1 MNTSSVNQSNM
12 LRSYVFPDGS
22 SVVRARHIDWTPWPV
37 PGIFFK
43 LLDVD
48 RSFDKSTLLLAA
60 PKRADIPAFKQSGAV
75 EMFIET
81 GQVDCPRGSLG
92 KGDYVYL
99 PGGGV
104 NGSFTLAAD
113 TQIYL
118 IMHGPLR
125 IGAQFIDVDSMMD
138 ALADR
143 PAGDHMRALLA
154 EA

>member
-1 MNTSSVNQSNM
+1 MNAPVADTPDMS
-12 LRSYVFPDGS
+12 RSYVFPDGS
-22 SVVRARHIDWTPWPV
+22 SVVRARRLDWTPWPV
-37 PGIFFK
+37 QGVFFK
-43 LLDVD
+43 LLDAD

-60 PKRADIPAFKQSGAV
+60 PKGATIPAFKQSGAV
-75 EMFIET
+75 EIFVEMGTMDF
-81 GQVDCPRGSLG
+81 PLGSLG

-99 PGGGV
+99 PGGGM
-104 NGSFTLAAD
+104 NGPFTLGAD

-125 IGAQFIDVDSMMD
+125 MGTQFIDVDSMMD

-154 EA
+154 QV

>member
-1 MNTSSVNQSNM
+1 MKTSAADAPNM
-12 LRSYVFPDGS
+12 SRSYVFPDGS
-22 SVVRARHIDWTPWPV
+22 SVVRARQIDWTPWHV
-37 PGIFFK
+37 QGVSFK

-48 RSFDKSTLLLAA
+48 RSFDKSTLLLASVGGA
-60 PKRADIPAFKQSGAV
+60 TIPAFKQSGAV
-75 EMFIET
+75 EMFIEAGT
-81 GQVDCPRGSLG
+81 VDFPRGLLA

-104 NGSFTLAAD
+104 NGPFTLGAD

-125 IGAQFIDVDSMMD
+125 MGAQFIDVDSMMEV
-138 ALADR
+138 LANR

-154 EA
+154 AV

>member
-1 MNTSSVNQSNM
+1 MNTMTVNPPNM
-12 LRSYVFPDGS
+12 SRSYVFPDGS
-22 SVVRARHIDWTPWPV
+22 SVVRARHIDWTPWLV
-37 PGIFFK
+37 SGVFFK

-60 PKRADIPAFKQSGAV
+60 PKGAAIPSFKQSGAV
-75 EMFIET
+75 EMFVEA
-81 GQVDCPRGSLG
+81 GQVDFPRGLLG

-99 PGGGV
+99 PGGGL
-104 NGSFTLAAD
+104 NGPFTLAAD

-125 IGAQFIDVDSMMD
+125 LGAQFIDADSMMD
-138 ALADR
+138 ALVDR

-154 EA
+154 